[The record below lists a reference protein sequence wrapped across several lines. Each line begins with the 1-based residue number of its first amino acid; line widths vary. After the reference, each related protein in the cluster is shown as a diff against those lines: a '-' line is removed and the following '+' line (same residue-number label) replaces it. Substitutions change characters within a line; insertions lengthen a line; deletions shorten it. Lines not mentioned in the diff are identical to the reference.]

1 MERAR
6 MKLLLT
12 CAVTFCS
19 LAGFAQQPST
29 SSQSSTPQ
37 AESATTTATTT
48 QPATQPEKAK
58 VYFYRYKQ
66 YAGSALSPSV
76 YCDEAELARMEN
88 GRYFTVKLAPGK
100 HTFRSN
106 DKQSGAEVDLKPGQ
120 EYFLRVELVAG
131 FMKGHGR
138 VVAVVPEQAR
148 FELKAKN
155 LKPLDADKVT
165 DKERVSI
172 EQVTFSEEEKAS
184 K

>member
-1 MERAR
+1 METAR

-12 CAVTFCS
+12 CVLTFCS
-19 LAGFAQQPST
+19 VVCAFAQQPSAPV
-29 SSQSSTPQ
+29 QPAAPQ
-37 AESATTTATTT
+37 ADSAPATT
-48 QPATQPEKAK
+48 QPAAQADTAT

-66 YAGSALSPSV
+66 YAGSALAPSV
-76 YCDEAELARMEN
+76 YCDEAQLARMEN
-88 GRYFTVKLAPGK
+88 GRYFTVTLAPGK

-155 LKPLDADKVT
+155 LKRLDADRVT

>member
-1 MERAR
+1 

-12 CAVTFCS
+12 CVVTFCS
-19 LAGFAQQPST
+19 LAGFSQQPTTSSQPST
-29 SSQSSTPQ
+29 PQTESSTT
-37 AESATTTATTT
+37 SATST
-48 QPATQPEKAK
+48 QPAAQAEIAK

-106 DKQSGAEVDLKPGQ
+106 DKQSGVEVDLKPGQ

-148 FELKAKN
+148 YELKAKN

-172 EQVTFSEEEKAS
+172 EPVAFGEQEKAS
-184 K
+184 N

>member
-1 MERAR
+1 
-6 MKLLLT
+6 MKLLLI
-12 CAVTFCS
+12 CVVTFCS

-29 SSQSSTPQ
+29 SSQSPTSQ
-37 AESATTTATTT
+37 AEPATTTAATT
-48 QPATQPEKAK
+48 QPSTQTEIAK

-106 DKQSGAEVDLKPGQ
+106 DKQSGVEVDLKPGQ

-138 VVAVVPEQAR
+138 VVAVMPEQAR

-165 DKERVSI
+165 DKERVST
-172 EQVTFSEEEKAS
+172 EPVTFGEAEKAS

>member
-1 MERAR
+1 

-12 CAVTFCS
+12 WVLTFCS
-19 LAGFAQQPST
+19 LAGISFGQQPST
-29 SSQSSTPQ
+29 PSQSPPPQ
-37 AESATTTATTT
+37 AESTPVTT
-48 QPATQPEKAK
+48 QPATQSEKAK

-66 YAGSALSPSV
+66 YAGSALAPSV
-76 YCDEAELARMEN
+76 YCDEAELARMQN
-88 GRYFTVKLAPGK
+88 GRYFVVKLEPGK

-106 DKQSGAEVDLKPGQ
+106 DKQSGVEVDLKSGQ

-138 VVAVVPEQAR
+138 VVAVAPEQAR

-155 LKPLDADKVT
+155 LKPLDADKVS
-165 DKERVSI
+165 DRQRVSI
-172 EQVTFSEEEKAS
+172 EQVSFGEEEKAS

>member
-1 MERAR
+1 

-12 CAVTFCS
+12 CVVTFCS

-29 SSQSSTPQ
+29 SSPSSAPQ

-48 QPATQPEKAK
+48 QPATQMEKAK

-66 YAGSALSPSV
+66 YVGSALSPSV
-76 YCDEAELARMEN
+76 YCDEAELSRMEN

-106 DKQSGAEVDLKPGQ
+106 DKQSGVEVDLKPGQ
-120 EYFLRVELVAG
+120 EYFLRVELVTG

-138 VVAVVPEQAR
+138 LVAVVPEQAR

-172 EQVTFSEEEKAS
+172 EQVTFGEEEKAS

>member
-1 MERAR
+1 

-12 CAVTFCS
+12 CVVTFCS

-29 SSQSSTPQ
+29 SSQAPTPQ
-37 AESATTTATTT
+37 VEAATTAATTT
-48 QPATQPEKAK
+48 QPAAQPEKAK

-66 YAGSALSPSV
+66 YVGSALAPSA

-106 DKQSGAEVDLKPGQ
+106 DKQSGVEVDLKSGQ
-120 EYFLRVELVAG
+120 EYFLRVELVTG

-138 VVAVVPEQAR
+138 LVAVVPEQAR

-172 EQVTFSEEEKAS
+172 EQVTFGEEEKAG

>member
-1 MERAR
+1 

-12 CAVTFCS
+12 CVVTFCS

-29 SSQSSTPQ
+29 PSPSSAPQ
-37 AESATTTATTT
+37 AEPATTTVAAT

-66 YAGSALSPSV
+66 YAGSALVPSV
-76 YCDEAELARMEN
+76 YCDEAELARMQN
-88 GRYFTVKLAPGK
+88 GRYFTVTLAPGK

-148 FELKAKN
+148 YELKAKN
-155 LKPLDADKVT
+155 LKPLDADRVT

-172 EQVTFSEEEKAS
+172 EQVTFAEEEKAS

>member
-1 MERAR
+1 

-12 CAVTFCS
+12 CVVTFCS
-19 LAGFAQQPST
+19 LAGFGFAQQPA
-29 SSQSSTPQ
+29 SSQPPAPQ
-37 AESATTTATTT
+37 TESAPATT
-48 QPATQPEKAK
+48 QPATQMEKAT

-66 YAGSALSPSV
+66 YAGSALAPSV

-120 EYFLRVELVAG
+120 EYFLRVEIAAG

-138 VVAVVPEQAR
+138 LIAVVPEQAR
-148 FELKAKN
+148 FELRAKN

-165 DKERVSI
+165 DKEKVSI
-172 EQVTFSEEEKAS
+172 EQVTFDEAEKAS